1 MATIGAPPAVTEHSS
16 DDVWPLNVQTFD
28 DFYREHYRSVLQTA
42 VALTRDLAAA
52 EDLTQDAFLATRQ
65 SWARIG
71 SYDRPDLWVRRVVT
85 NRSVSRFRRLMRET
99 RALARLRDQHVR
111 HIEVSEPGEEI
122 WEAIASLPTRQAQV
136 IVLVVLQ
143 DLHIDDVSALL
154 GCGPETVRTHLRRG
168 RATLAELLAQETP

>member
-1 MATIGAPPAVTEHSS
+1 
-16 DDVWPLNVQTFD
+16 
-28 DFYREHYRSVLQTA
+28 
-42 VALTRDLAAA
+42 
-52 EDLTQDAFLATRQ
+52 
-65 SWARIG
+65 
-71 SYDRPDLWVRRVVT
+71 
-85 NRSVSRFRRLMRET
+85 MRET